1 MSLLLTEQISYSILV
16 SIADFEQAN
25 ARWIRSSVTSFSSC
39 KRFFRDMTHKKEST
53 DFQIFLDFLISLLY
67 FSKNIKQYFLCFKFQ
82 RPQTSFKYILLTL
95 RRHSFK
101 LRNTHLAFAYSKTAI
116 ETREQ
121 CVETCSKLTIKTT
134 DRGQLRHFNV
144 FISNF
149 K

>member
-1 MSLLLTEQISYSILV
+1 MKQ
-16 SIADFEQAN
+16 
-25 ARWIRSSVTSFSSC
+25 
-39 KRFFRDMTHKKEST
+39 RDQFLFLQEIFQRYDTKKEST

-134 DRGQLRHFNV
+134 DRSQLRHFNV

-149 K
+149 KQISHIILLLQLLSLNK